1 MARTLP
7 YSNTKTIGKDE
18 SYTDINPG
26 PYVATVKDNVDPT
39 RMGRLRVQIPQI
51 GSNNP
56 GDPFDSELITVEY
69 APPFYGTKSGEA
81 INTTDI
87 TNYANTQHS
96 YGMWAVPPDIDSKV
110 LVIFAEGKIT
120 NGYWIACVQEPFVN
134 NMTPGIASS
143 KDTYAPL
150 VGDTDSNSVVGE
162 YGNDNVP
169 AGEVNRGVWST
180 ASVGGFDKLKKPIH
194 PFAERLKNQGL
205 IKDDV
210 RGNTSSSAR
219 RETPSHVFGIST
231 PGPVDKRSSK
241 RDKLGPKDKKTNV
254 NTTRKTGHT
263 FVMDDG
269 DSEGKNQLVRLR
281 TGSGHQLLMSDS
293 AGVVYL
299 ANSDG
304 TVWMEFSNNGM
315 VDVYAQTGYN
325 LRSGADINFHAEGN
339 INMYA
344 NKSVKI
350 KANEE
355 SGTVSIDGS
364 NILEFASENL
374 ISQGNNVYSKA
385 TKNIIADAGD
395 RNIQQG
401 STRVDLIGGQVHFNS
416 YGVIS
421 NLVTSLQRT
430 SFTQPTGTGTALT
443 SYPDVTLK
451 PLGQVYEV
459 DRALPGM
466 SGMRVPTHEPFWGHQ
481 DNAPAFGSVGGDNTN
496 IGTPGH
502 IENLNRNADLMS
514 IRWAQ
519 YKADLDAELNK
530 NPNSTENSVAS
541 LFNAT
546 KSNDFLIGVENYTT
560 LGTASFETYNK
571 LTSSYKTGN
580 SDNITN
586 VLVNESNV
594 LYTVG
599 ANTLIKT
606 TGANKVVGNL
616 SKTQSTVQNVGTL
629 LTKGTS
635 ITNNGIVP
643 GLSNV
648 ASLNNLNNVTT
659 TYKNVVGG
667 KVTSVVQ
674 TAETIS
680 TVAKTISTVGK
691 VARSIGKYFGF

>member
-69 APPFYGTKSGEA
+69 APPFYGTKSGDA

-180 ASVGGFDKLKKPIH
+180 ASVGGYDKLKKPIH

-401 STRVDLIGGQVHFNS
+401 ATRVDLIGGQVHFNS

-546 KSNDFLIGVENYTT
+546 KSNDFLIGVENYAT

-606 TGANKVVGNL
+606 TGADKVVGNL

>member
-1 MARTLP
+1 MKR
-7 YSNTKTIGKDE
+7 
-18 SYTDINPG
+18 
-26 PYVATVKDNVDPT
+26 
-39 RMGRLRVQIPQI
+39 RRV
-51 GSNNP
+51 
-56 GDPFDSELITVEY
+56 
-69 APPFYGTKSGEA
+69 
-81 INTTDI
+81 
-87 TNYANTQHS
+87 
-96 YGMWAVPPDIDSKV
+96 
-110 LVIFAEGKIT
+110 
-120 NGYWIACVQEPFVN
+120 
-134 NMTPGIASS
+134 
-143 KDTYAPL
+143 
-150 VGDTDSNSVVGE
+150 
-162 YGNDNVP
+162 
-169 AGEVNRGVWST
+169 
-180 ASVGGFDKLKKPIH
+180 
-194 PFAERLKNQGL
+194 
-205 IKDDV
+205 
-210 RGNTSSSAR
+210 
-219 RETPSHVFGIST
+219 
-231 PGPVDKRSSK
+231 
-241 RDKLGPKDKKTNV
+241 PKDKKTNV

-401 STRVDLIGGQVHFNS
+401 ATRVDLIGGQVHFNS

-546 KSNDFLIGVENYTT
+546 KSNDFLIGVENYAT

-606 TGANKVVGNL
+606 TGADKVVGNL

>member
-69 APPFYGTKSGEA
+69 APPFYGTKSGDA

-546 KSNDFLIGVENYTT
+546 KSNDFLIGVENYAT

>member
-69 APPFYGTKSGEA
+69 APPFYGTKSGDA

-269 DSEGKNQLVRLR
+269 DSEGKNQLIRLR

-546 KSNDFLIGVENYTT
+546 KSNDFLIGVENYAT

-606 TGANKVVGNL
+606 TGADKVVGNL

>member
-69 APPFYGTKSGEA
+69 APPFYGTKSGDA

-269 DSEGKNQLVRLR
+269 DSEGKNQLIRLR

-546 KSNDFLIGVENYTT
+546 KSNDFLIGVENYAT

>member
-69 APPFYGTKSGEA
+69 APPFYGTKSGDA

-401 STRVDLIGGQVHFNS
+401 ATRVDLIGGQVHFNS

-546 KSNDFLIGVENYTT
+546 KSNDFLIGVENYAT

>member
-18 SYTDINPG
+18 SYTDVNPG

-69 APPFYGTKSGEA
+69 APPFYGTKSGDA
-81 INTTDI
+81 INTSDI

-401 STRVDLIGGQVHFNS
+401 ATRVDLIGGQVHFNS

-546 KSNDFLIGVENYTT
+546 KSNDFLIGVENYAT

-606 TGANKVVGNL
+606 TGADKVVGNL

>member
-69 APPFYGTKSGEA
+69 APPFYGTKSGDA

-546 KSNDFLIGVENYTT
+546 KSNDFLIGVENYAT

-606 TGANKVVGNL
+606 TGADKVVGNL

>member
-69 APPFYGTKSGEA
+69 APPFYGTKSGDA

-134 NMTPGIASS
+134 HMTPGIASS
-143 KDTYAPL
+143 KDTYIPV
-150 VGDTDSNSVVGE
+150 VGDTDTNSVVGE

-169 AGEVNRGVWST
+169 AGEVNRGAWST

-231 PGPVDKRSSK
+231 PGPVDQRSSK
-241 RDKLGPKDKKTNV
+241 RDKLGPKDKKANI

-299 ANSDG
+299 ANADG

-401 STRVDLIGGQVHFNS
+401 ATRVDLIGGQVHFNS
-416 YGVIS
+416 YGVIG
-421 NLVTSLQRT
+421 NLVTPLQRT

-451 PLGQVYEV
+451 PLGQIYEV

-481 DNAPAFGSVGGDNTN
+481 DNAPAFGSVGGSNTS
-496 IGTPGH
+496 IGTAGH

-514 IRWAQ
+514 VRWAQ

-530 NPNSTENSVAS
+530 NPNKSENSVAS

-546 KSNDFLIGVENYTT
+546 KSNDFLTGIENYAT
-560 LGTASFETYNK
+560 LSAASFETYNK
-571 LTSSYKTGN
+571 LTSSLKTGN
-580 SDNITN
+580 VDSTTN

-594 LYTVG
+594 LYTAG
-599 ANTLIKT
+599 TNQLIKT
-606 TGANKVVGNL
+606 TGADKVVGNL

-629 LTKGTS
+629 LTQGTS
-635 ITNNGIVP
+635 IKNNGIVP

-648 ASLNNLNNVTT
+648 NTLNNLSNVTT

-674 TAETIS
+674 TAETVS
-680 TVAKTISTVGK
+680 TVAKTVSTVGK

>member
-69 APPFYGTKSGEA
+69 APPFYGTKSGDA

>member
-69 APPFYGTKSGEA
+69 APPFYGTKSGDA

-514 IRWAQ
+514 VRWAQ

-546 KSNDFLIGVENYTT
+546 KSNDFLIGVENYAT

-606 TGANKVVGNL
+606 TGADKVVGNL

>member
-69 APPFYGTKSGEA
+69 APPFYGTKSGDA

-180 ASVGGFDKLKKPIH
+180 ASVGGYDKLKKPIH

-546 KSNDFLIGVENYTT
+546 KSNDFLIGVENYAT

-606 TGANKVVGNL
+606 TGADKVVGNL

>member
-69 APPFYGTKSGEA
+69 APPFYGTKSGDA

-180 ASVGGFDKLKKPIH
+180 ASVGGYDKLKKPIH

-269 DSEGKNQLVRLR
+269 DSEGKNQLIRLR

-546 KSNDFLIGVENYTT
+546 KSNDFLIGVENYAT

>member
-69 APPFYGTKSGEA
+69 APPFYGTKSGDA

-401 STRVDLIGGQVHFNS
+401 ATRVDLIGGQVHFNS

-546 KSNDFLIGVENYTT
+546 KSNDFLIGVENYAT

-606 TGANKVVGNL
+606 TGADKVVGNL

>member
-69 APPFYGTKSGEA
+69 APPFYGTKSGNA

-180 ASVGGFDKLKKPIH
+180 ASVGGYDKLKKPIH

-269 DSEGKNQLVRLR
+269 DSEGKNQLIRLR

-546 KSNDFLIGVENYTT
+546 KSNDFLIGVENYAT

>member
-69 APPFYGTKSGEA
+69 APPFYGTKSGDA

-502 IENLNRNADLMS
+502 IESLNRNADLMS
-514 IRWAQ
+514 VRWAQ

-546 KSNDFLIGVENYTT
+546 KSNDFLIGVENYAT

-606 TGANKVVGNL
+606 TGADKVVGNL

>member
-18 SYTDINPG
+18 SYTDVNPG

-69 APPFYGTKSGEA
+69 APPFYGTKSGDA

-546 KSNDFLIGVENYTT
+546 KSNDFLIGVENYAT

>member
-69 APPFYGTKSGEA
+69 APPFYGTKSGDA
-81 INTTDI
+81 INTSDI

-546 KSNDFLIGVENYTT
+546 KSNDFLIGVENYAT

-606 TGANKVVGNL
+606 TGADKVVGNL

>member
-69 APPFYGTKSGEA
+69 APPFYGTKSGDA

-180 ASVGGFDKLKKPIH
+180 ASVGGYDKLKKPIH

-269 DSEGKNQLVRLR
+269 DSEGKNQLIRLR

-546 KSNDFLIGVENYTT
+546 KSNDFLIGVENYAT

-606 TGANKVVGNL
+606 TGADKVVGNL

>member
-69 APPFYGTKSGEA
+69 APPFYGTKSGDA

-180 ASVGGFDKLKKPIH
+180 ASVGGYDKLKKPIH

-546 KSNDFLIGVENYTT
+546 KSNDFLIGVENYAT